1 MDRIRRWIATAGL
14 LLLCCMAGGCL
25 PLPDAGSD
33 DEKNPLITTAR
44 SQRSAYQYQDA
55 ARTLERAL
63 EANPKSVLA
72 HWEMGLLCYQ
82 QLGDHAG
89 AIYHLK
95 KVLELNPEWR
105 QKETARQMIDASKVE
120 LCKTAPI
127 EAQTPQL
134 QRKIDK
140 LTEQHM
146 QLTKENQ
153 RLREGWQNAY
163 VETVRMSNEVV
174 RLQAQ
179 VALLSAPKPALVV
192 TQFVA
197 QPVRQPVAA
206 PRVAQAQVPE
216 AATRQ
221 GGAAATATPRA
232 TQQPQQQQQPATR
245 TPQPVAPAAAAQ
257 AKPRTC
263 TVQSGETLASVAR
276 RTNVRL
282 ADLQAANPGVD
293 ARRLRP
299 GQVLRLPAR

>member
-1 MDRIRRWIATAGL
+1 MDRIRPWIAVAGL
-14 LLLCCMAGGCL
+14 MLLCCMVGGCL

-153 RLREGWQNAY
+153 RLREGWQGAY

-197 QPVRQPVAA
+197 VAQPVRQAVAA
-206 PRVAQAQVPE
+206 PRVAQTQVPE
-216 AATRQ
+216 TTARP
-221 GGAAATATPRA
+221 GAAAATTRA
-232 TQQPQQQQQPATR
+232 PQQQQQATR
-245 TPQPVAPAAAAQ
+245 AAQPVAPAVAAP
-257 AKPRTC
+257 AKARTC
-263 TVQSGETLASVAR
+263 TVQSGETFASVAR
-276 RTNVRL
+276 RMNVRL
-282 ADLQAANPGVD
+282 ADLQAANPGID